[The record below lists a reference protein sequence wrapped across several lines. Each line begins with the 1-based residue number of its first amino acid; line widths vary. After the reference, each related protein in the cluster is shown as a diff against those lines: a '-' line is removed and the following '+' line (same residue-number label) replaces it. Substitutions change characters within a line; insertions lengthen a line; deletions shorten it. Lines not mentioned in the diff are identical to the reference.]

1 MAPYLFVLTRT
12 LNLSFML
19 KRDTYPFFFLDF
31 YNLCFCLELF
41 FESKRKNF
49 FFVNE
54 ENK

>member
-19 KRDTYPFFFLDF
+19 KRDTYPFFLKIFITYVSAL
-31 YNLCFCLELF
+31 
-41 FESKRKNF
+41 NF
-49 FFVNE
+49 FFKVNERNE